1 MKKITDGDILHLY
14 GGLGLGIDYSV
25 RLALRLKD
33 PVDAAILTEAV
44 RNTEKRYPY
53 LLLRLEKDAQ
63 SFFYEENP
71 EPVTIHNTDQ
81 KISLGSAESN
91 YHQWA
96 VCYKDDKLYLDI
108 SHSICDGT
116 GMYMVLSTMLYY
128 YCAGRY
134 GVTDHTGI
142 RTLEDSILPEESID
156 PLDRMPDM
164 DMSRI
169 PAPSLPLAFSLV
181 EDAGLTPGDPVVYD
195 IIIPEKDFL
204 QFTSANDASPGTMV
218 SILFSRAIDELF
230 PERNKP
236 LINSYIINARPML
249 GTPETHHNC
258 VNTVMFEYSDKVKA
272 MPFDR
277 QCTSHRGATF
287 IQSDADRV
295 KGVMAVSAN
304 RNRTVARMAPTVE
317 AKKQAFAKMI
327 SGGKFFFTYMVSY
340 VGQWKL
346 KSLAPYI
353 TEFWTHV
360 PNANNLL
367 TEIAAINGNIF
378 LSVHQNFKEDLV
390 IRKFAE
396 ILDRNHVEYELKDPV
411 TNDIAAMKE
420 PE

>member
-1 MKKITDGDILHLY
+1 MKKISDGDILHVY
-14 GGLGLGIDYSV
+14 GGIGLGIDYSV
-25 RLALRLKD
+25 RLSLHLKD
-33 PVDAAILTEAV
+33 PVDASILTEAV

-53 LLLRLEKDAQ
+53 LLLRLKKDDQ
-63 SFFYEENP
+63 NFFYEENP
-71 EPVTIHNTDQ
+71 EPITIHKTDQ
-81 KISLGSAESN
+81 KINLGSAETN

-96 VCYKDDKLYLDI
+96 VCYKDDKLCLDI
-108 SHSICDGT
+108 SHGICDGT
-116 GMYMVLSTMLYY
+116 GMYMVLSTLLYY
-128 YCAGRY
+128 YCADRY

-142 RTLEDSILPEESID
+142 RTLEDPILPDESID
-156 PLDRMPDM
+156 PLDYMPDM
-164 DMSRI
+164 DMSKI
-169 PAPSLPLAFSLV
+169 PAPSLPPAYSLV

-204 QFTSANDASPGTMV
+204 PFTSANDASPGTMI

-230 PERNKP
+230 PDRDKP
-236 LINSYIINARPML
+236 LTNSYIINARPML
-249 GTPETHHNC
+249 GTLNTHHNC
-258 VNTVMFEYSDKVKA
+258 VNTVMFDYSDRVKA

-277 QCTSHRGATF
+277 QCTVHRGATF

-304 RNRTVARMAPTVE
+304 RNRMVARMAPTVE
-317 AKKQAFAKMI
+317 AKKQAFAQMLN
-327 SGGKFFFTYMVSY
+327 GGKRFFTYMVSY

-346 KSLAPYI
+346 KALSPYI

-390 IRKFAE
+390 IRKFTE
-396 ILDRNHVEYELKDPV
+396 LLERNHVEYKLKAPMA
-411 TNDIAAMKE
+411 NDIATLSE